1 VKIYG
6 ELAYLGGAWR
16 FTPASRLDPFAP
28 DYRDAVIVPKELA
41 TAAGYEMGFDFLE
54 LPAAVAAGLGIV
66 PGGRAVSAFYA

>member
-6 ELAYLGGAWR
+6 ELADLGGVWR
-16 FTPASRLDPFAP
+16 FTPAGRLDPFAP

-41 TAAGYEMGFDFLE
+41 TAGHEVGFDFLE